1 MCKHS
6 ELTSVLYTVYTESQG
21 HSRALTF
28 SYNDYYFSWWTFF
41 FFGQRE
47 CRKQCLFIH
56 LLIKI
61 LPKNQLFCVYLC
73 HIADTLTHH
82 YTSSMWLTLEFVR
95 HQLAKFM
102 ICIILQDWSG
112 NIKSLKLANLSRETN
127 SINKIQKNLSLF
139 TSV

>member
-1 MCKHS
+1 MFYIQSIQRVKGI
-6 ELTSVLYTVYTESQG
+6 QG
-21 HSRALTF
+21 LSHLPIMIIIF
-28 SYNDYYFSWWTFF
+28 HDECF

-47 CRKQCLFIH
+47 CCKQCLFIH
-56 LLIKI
+56 LLIII

-73 HIADTLTHH
+73 HITDTLTHH

-102 ICIILQDWSG
+102 ICIILQDWRG

>member
-1 MCKHS
+1 MFYIQSIQRVKGI
-6 ELTSVLYTVYTESQG
+6 QG
-21 HSRALTF
+21 LSHFPIIIITLR
-28 SYNDYYFSWWTFF
+28 DERF
-41 FFGQRE
+41 FFGYRE

-56 LLIKI
+56 LLIII

-82 YTSSMWLTLEFVR
+82 FTSSMWLTLEFVR

-102 ICIILQDWSG
+102 ICIILQDWRG

-127 SINKIQKNLSLF
+127 SINNIQKNLSLF

>member
-1 MCKHS
+1 MFYIQSIQRVKGI
-6 ELTSVLYTVYTESQG
+6 QG
-21 HSRALTF
+21 LSHFPIMIIIFR
-28 SYNDYYFSWWTFF
+28 DECF

-56 LLIKI
+56 LLIII

-102 ICIILQDWSG
+102 ICIILQDWRG

>member
-1 MCKHS
+1 MFYIHS
-6 ELTSVLYTVYTESQG
+6 ILRVKGIQG
-21 HSRALTF
+21 LSHFPIMIIVFR
-28 SYNDYYFSWWTFF
+28 DECF

-56 LLIKI
+56 LLIII

-82 YTSSMWLTLEFVR
+82 YTSSMWLTLEFVW

-102 ICIILQDWSG
+102 ICIILQDWRG

>member
-1 MCKHS
+1 MNVFFWPK
-6 ELTSVLYTVYTESQG
+6 EVSQAMPI
-21 HSRALTF
+21 HTF
-28 SYNDYYFSWWTFF
+28 THYNIT
-41 FFGQRE
+41 QE
-47 CRKQCLFIH
+47 
-56 LLIKI
+56 
-61 LPKNQLFCVYLC
+61 PAVCVYLC

-102 ICIILQDWSG
+102 ICIILQDWRG

>member
-1 MCKHS
+1 MFYIQSIQRVKGI
-6 ELTSVLYTVYTESQG
+6 QG
-21 HSRALTF
+21 LSHFPIIIIIFR
-28 SYNDYYFSWWTFF
+28 DERF
-41 FFGQRE
+41 FFGQRK
-47 CRKQCLFIH
+47 CRKQCLFTH
-56 LLIKI
+56 LLIII

-73 HIADTLTHH
+73 HIADALTHH

-102 ICIILQDWSG
+102 ICIILQDWRG

-127 SINKIQKNLSLF
+127 SINKIQKNASLF

>member
-1 MCKHS
+1 MFYIHS
-6 ELTSVLYTVYTESQG
+6 ILRVKGIQG
-21 HSRALTF
+21 LSHFPIMIIVFR
-28 SYNDYYFSWWTFF
+28 DECF

-56 LLIKI
+56 LLIII

-73 HIADTLTHH
+73 HIADALTHH
-82 YTSSMWLTLEFVR
+82 YTSSMWLTLEFVW

-102 ICIILQDWSG
+102 ICIILQDWRG
-112 NIKSLKLANLSRETN
+112 NIKSLKPANLSRETN

>member
-6 ELTSVLYTVYTESQG
+6 ELTSVLYILRVKGIQG
-21 HSRALTF
+21 LSHFPIMIISFR
-28 SYNDYYFSWWTFF
+28 DECF

-56 LLIKI
+56 LLIII

-73 HIADTLTHH
+73 QTADTLTHH
-82 YTSSMWLTLEFVR
+82 YTSSMLLTLEFVW

-102 ICIILQDWSG
+102 ICIILQDWRG
-112 NIKSLKLANLSRETN
+112 NVKA
-127 SINKIQKNLSLF
+127 
-139 TSV
+139 

>member
-6 ELTSVLYTVYTESQG
+6 ELTSVSYTVYTESQG

-28 SYNDYYFSWWTFF
+28 SYNDYYFSWWMVF

-56 LLIKI
+56 LLIII
-61 LPKNQLFCVYLC
+61 LPKNQLFCVC
-73 HIADTLTHH
+73 HKADTLIHH
-82 YTSSMWLTLEFVR
+82 YTSSVWLTLELVW

-102 ICIILQDWSG
+102 ICIIFQDSRG